1 MEIGIVRQR
10 YTPYGGAERFVADAL
25 AALRHEGISLTL
37 YTRKWPGDD
46 KTFAPVVCNPF
57 FVGSVWRDWSFA
69 RAVKA
74 QWARHRPDLVQSH
87 ERIPG
92 CDIFRAGDGVHRV
105 WLEQR
110 ARAMRP
116 LRKLGLRLNPY
127 HRYTLQA
134 ESRLFRDPSLRA
146 VICNSNLVR
155 EQIRTLFGVPD
166 EKLQV
171 IYNAVDSQR
180 FSPALR
186 THRDAVRRRHA
197 IPDDACLFAFVGSGY
212 DRKGLAR
219 AIAALA
225 RLPAPA
231 SLLVA
236 GKDKRLDLYRGLAR
250 RHGLE
255 NRVIFA
261 GAIDDVGP
269 VLGAADAFVLPTL
282 YDPFPNACLEA
293 MATGLPVIT
302 SSQCGAAELV
312 VPNRAGMALDALDTD
327 GLTESMRQL
336 LNPDLR
342 VAMGER
348 SRAIVA
354 PFTREVMT
362 SRLVRLYHSLLGAN
376 FGLH

>member
-1 MEIGIVRQR
+1 
-10 YTPYGGAERFVADAL
+10 
-25 AALRHEGISLTL
+25 
-37 YTRKWPGDD
+37 
-46 KTFAPVVCNPF
+46 
-57 FVGSVWRDWSFA
+57 
-69 RAVKA
+69 
-74 QWARHRPDLVQSH
+74 
-87 ERIPG
+87 
-92 CDIFRAGDGVHRV
+92 
-105 WLEQR
+105 
-110 ARAMRP
+110 
-116 LRKLGLRLNPY
+116 
-127 HRYTLQA
+127 
-134 ESRLFRDPSLRA
+134 
-146 VICNSNLVR
+146 
-155 EQIRTLFGVPD
+155 
-166 EKLQV
+166 
-171 IYNAVDSQR
+171 
-180 FSPALR
+180 
-186 THRDAVRRRHA
+186 
-197 IPDDACLFAFVGSGY
+197 
-212 DRKGLAR
+212 
-219 AIAALA
+219 
-225 RLPAPA
+225 
-231 SLLVA
+231 
-236 GKDKRLDLYRGLAR
+236 
-250 RHGLE
+250 LE